1 MSNILKTLHILD
13 EEGKEL
19 TVSEYL
25 NMSIIAAEVAYKD
38 AIKGDDPGTV
48 LKILLALRR
57 TVIEKKVYLESRGE
71 IIGGVFRGMKYLP
84 TSRNSV
90 LMPKLIGTYE
100 SEVSELLIRRGKTL
114 NYFIDVGC
122 AEGYYVAGLAYRF
135 PKIDC
140 IGVDIEPESRALAAT
155 LCDINGLKG
164 NTSIF
169 ENIDGA
175 TKDLAGNVL
184 ALIDVDGDEI
194 NMINKVINLTKG
206 NKNISALELV
216 IETDRNDCGTST
228 EEEIKNYLQLRGF
241 TIQQIIRQDI
251 HNRVSSVTESWD
263 YYDRMICGHERSYS
277 EQSWIVTSNSS
288 TYHQY

>member
-1 MSNILKTLHILD
+1 MNNDAKAFGIVD
-13 EEGKEL
+13 NDGKEL

-25 NMSIIAAEVAYKD
+25 DMPIIEGESAYKN
-38 AIKGDDPGTV
+38 AIKGGDLATV
-48 LKILLALRR
+48 FKILAALRR
-57 TVIEKKVYLESRGE
+57 TILEKKVYLESSGQ
-71 IIGGVFRGMKYLP
+71 IIGGVFKGMKYLP
-84 TSRNSV
+84 TARNSV
-90 LMPKLIGTYE
+90 LMPKLLGTYE
-100 SEVSELLIRRGKTL
+100 SEVSELLIKRGKTL

-135 PKIDC
+135 PEIDC
-140 IGVDIEPESRALAAT
+140 IGVDLEPESRILAAT

-175 TKDLAGNVL
+175 TKTLAGKVL

-194 NMINKVINLTKG
+194 NVINKVINFTKD
-206 NKNISALELV
+206 NRNISSLELV

-228 EEEIKNYLQLRGF
+228 EEEIKECLRSLGF

-251 HNRVSSVTESWD
+251 HNRISPVTKSWD
-263 YYDRMICGHERSYS
+263 YLDRVICGHERSYS

-288 TYHQY
+288 TYY

>member
-1 MSNILKTLHILD
+1 MP
-13 EEGKEL
+13 
-19 TVSEYL
+19 VSEYFDMAITEADL
-25 NMSIIAAEVAYKD
+25 AYKD
-38 AIKGDDPGTV
+38 AIKGDDLSIV
-48 LKILLALRR
+48 FKILAARR
-57 TVIEKKVYLESRGE
+57 RVAIEKKAYLDSRGE

-90 LMPKLIGTYE
+90 LMPKLLGTYE
-100 SEVSELLIRRGKTL
+100 SEVSELLIRRGKTI

-169 ENIDGA
+169 ENIDGT

-216 IETDRNDCGTST
+216 IETDRNASGSST
-228 EEEIKNYLQLRGF
+228 EEGIKGCLQSLGF
-241 TIQQIIRQDI
+241 RIQQIIRQDI
-251 HNRVSSVTESWD
+251 HNRISPLTESLN
-263 YYDRMICGHERSYS
+263 YYDRVICGHERSYS
-277 EQSWIVTSNSS
+277 EQSWIVASNSS
-288 TYHQY
+288 TSH